1 MMQRH
6 TVELLKRIRQ
16 LPSRRRQSRIQRH
29 PPQLPVQRPFA
40 RPDPERARRARPPS
54 SFAVPVDTAAL
65 LDVAEIDRVDGA
77 PLVGDH
83 GRFHV
88 AQERPLRVAEE
99 RVGFDVRGAGAG
111 ADAAEFVFDEEFA
124 DEGFAEAGLEV
135 SRSSSVH
142 EERGKNEVKSEERER
157 TLKSAVPRFVRGR
170 ALHPSRC
177 WRTLRCGSCP

>member
-6 TVELLKRIRQ
+6 TIELLKRIRQ
-16 LPSRRRQSRIQRH
+16 LPSRRRQARIQGH
-29 PPQLPVQRPFA
+29 PPQLPVQRPLA
-40 RPDPERARRARPPS
+40 RPDLERARRARPSS

-88 AQERPLRVAEE
+88 AQERPLGVAEE

-111 ADAAEFVFDEEFA
+111 ADAAEFVFDEQFA

-135 SRSSSVH
+135 SGQAVY
-142 EERGKNEVKSEERER
+142 EERNENEVKSEEREY